1 VTTLRESVERVVR
14 REVEGVDLSGVWPAV
29 ERRIGRSGTRG
40 VWRHVPRQL
49 PVWGAVAALAAGA
62 LLWLRTPQPETVRVT
77 HARPNQAVIER
88 LVSSGGARVGI
99 MKDRKYGTTLIMV
112 SAPGEDT
119 GQ

>member
-1 VTTLRESVERVVR
+1 MASRRAADRPLGDAWRVA
-14 REVEGVDLSGVWPAV
+14 P
-29 ERRIGRSGTRG
+29 RS
-40 VWRHVPRQL
+40 RQL

-88 LVSSGGARVGI
+88 LVSSEGARVGI